1 MRQASEGFSKAV
13 RETSKETEAG
23 VFNDEVRIDES
34 INQSISQY
42 VNYANLNYAFLIN
55 MNA

>member
-1 MRQASEGFSKAV
+1 MRSAMRQASEGFSKAV

-34 INQSISQY
+34 INQS
-42 VNYANLNYAFLIN
+42 VNMLI
-55 MNA
+55 MQI

>member
-1 MRQASEGFSKAV
+1 MLLVAWGGPSFPIL
-13 RETSKETEAG
+13 SKETEAG

-34 INQSISQY
+34 ISQSINQY

>member
-1 MRQASEGFSKAV
+1 MRHASEGFSKAV
-13 RETSKETEAG
+13 REISKETEAG

-55 MNA
+55 MNV